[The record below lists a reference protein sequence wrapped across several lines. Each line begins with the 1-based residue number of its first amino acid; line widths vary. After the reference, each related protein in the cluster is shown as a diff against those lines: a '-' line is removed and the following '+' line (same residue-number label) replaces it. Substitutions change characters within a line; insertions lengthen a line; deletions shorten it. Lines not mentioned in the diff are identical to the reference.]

1 MVLLV
6 LDGLDSELEHSKHC
20 RDAVVRVLDALLRGD
35 AGLRLLLTC
44 EHSLLFNSS
53 ERLSN
58 ALEWGVL
65 VDVSYHCWRV
75 TYTQYF
81 EVLSRYFFDSLLDY
95 RCSSSRT
102 APLCHLHHCLQR

>member
-65 VDVSYHCWRV
+65 VDVSMARHSDIYSFIYIYCKV
-75 TYTQYF
+75 YMYTISTLNLGCF
-81 EVLSRYFFDSLLDY
+81 K
-95 RCSSSRT
+95 
-102 APLCHLHHCLQR
+102 ALC

>member
-1 MVLLV
+1 MSLLVCGYCTQCLLTSLAYTLLVAAHNNQQQHEDDSSMVLLV

-65 VDVSYHCWRV
+65 VDVSHY
-75 TYTQYF
+75 Y
-81 EVLSRYFFDSLLDY
+81 
-95 RCSSSRT
+95 
-102 APLCHLHHCLQR
+102 